1 LRQQFPSTVVAE
13 DHALNLKRVD
23 PGRVVAED
31 HALNLK
37 RVDPGRRQ
45 CPSEIM
51 QRCQIIS
58 KHIEVKP
65 FAGENHAQSKT

>member
-1 LRQQFPSTVVAE
+1 LRQQFPSTVAAE
-13 DHALNLKRVD
+13 DHALNLKRV
-23 PGRVVAED
+23 E
-31 HALNLK
+31 
-37 RVDPGRRQ
+37 PGRRQ